1 MNAKGRFKTLANM
14 VAVIKE
20 DKLFSVEKK
29 VLVGTLANTPAEKE
43 MQRFE
48 KTLANLPEKA
58 LADTV
63 RDNSGQGPNVLQHS
77 GRSRS

>member
-1 MNAKGRFKTLANM
+1 MG
-14 VAVIKE
+14 AVIKKN
-20 DKLFSVEKK
+20 KLFSVENK

-43 MQRFE
+43 MQKFQ
-48 KTLANLPEKA
+48 KTLANLPEMA

-63 RDNSGQGPNVLQHS
+63 RDDSREGPNVLQHS